1 MCMTKGRNSMT
12 NENDDIK
19 NLNEK
24 LYEEA
29 QEHNERIK
37 DSMLVATSYIAVGTK
52 ILRTLLG
59 ERNYKQFMD
68 SIIEEDVE
76 PLKRPSLH

>member
-1 MCMTKGRNSMT
+1 MT

-59 ERNYKQFMD
+59 KRNYKQFMD

-76 PLKRPSLH
+76 RLKRPSLH

>member
-24 LYEEA
+24 IYEEA